1 MPTASLRSRVSPE
14 RLYTATITLMKK
26 IILFAARHPW
36 ALLLI
41 VTAITIA
48 AASQLDQL
56 KFNISAQ
63 SMMVEGGADIE
74 FYRKTLDTFG
84 SEDVTILFVSD
95 ADLFEADKLASI
107 KEAIDGIESLPFVSR
122 TESLYSIND
131 IKTVDENI
139 ELSPYLAKIPDTP
152 EAAKAIITSALENPF
167 IADNLLSPSGNSM
180 AINIY
185 FNARTDDPDFDQLAS
200 RELDR
205 FIAPLDEKL
214 DTAYQIGSSYIRSA
228 ISEKITQDQ
237 KTVLPLALLVL
248 LVTLGLTLR
257 RLSGVV
263 IPLLTAGLS
272 VVWTLGLMAAIGL
285 PVNVMTSIVP
295 ALLVIIGSTED
306 IHLLSEYLTGIS
318 KGLDKRAAIDRM
330 ANKMSL
336 AITLTFITTYLGFLS
351 ISLNDLQL
359 LREFGLVAST
369 GLLLNF
375 LITVLLV
382 PVSLRLFGS
391 TRNRKKRTKDSSIQ
405 RLAGSL
411 FRFIQQH
418 RRATIV
424 VSVLILLLASAG
436 ASLLRVN
443 NNSLDYFGTDSPVIQ
458 RIQTL
463 QNEIAGIQTF
473 SIVLTA
479 GIEDTFLK
487 LRYLEEVEKLQH
499 FLTDS
504 GIADKTLSFVD
515 YLAMINKAM
524 MDEEDGNLELPEEDE
539 LVQEYMLF
547 VDHKHVKSFVSDDFS
562 QVNILVRHQIES
574 SYELG
579 QAVDRIRAFAD
590 SELDAGLRLN
600 TTGQSVLTAR
610 AADYLASA
618 QAKSLMLMVVVIMII
633 VSLLFVNTKAG
644 IFAVIPNLFP
654 IIVLFGFMGFSGIPL
669 DTGTAMTAAIAIGI
683 CVDDTMHFMV
693 RYHQISQT
701 EKNEQRVLE
710 QTVLEESIPI
720 VSTSIAL
727 ACGFGALA
735 MSDFPPIAYFGLLSA
750 LVMLLAL
757 VATFI
762 ITPTL
767 LSFTRLIT
775 VWDLLS
781 VHLQTEITRSCK
793 LFAGMRP
800 SQIKRA
806 ILLSSVH
813 TFAQGDVVIKEGE
826 PGRDFFVILE
836 GSADAQIT
844 PPNEKTIHI
853 RRMEAGD
860 VFGEIAL
867 VSNVPRTADVV
878 AHQDLK
884 VLVMDWDS
892 ISRITKVY
900 PRIAAK
906 LYQNLS
912 SILGERLACNT
923 PSSQIDDA

>member
-152 EAAKAIITSALENPF
+152 EAAKVIITSALENPF

-306 IHLLSEYLTGIS
+306 IHLLSEYMTGIS

-720 VSTSIAL
+720 V
-727 ACGFGALA
+727 
-735 MSDFPPIAYFGLLSA
+735 
-750 LVMLLAL
+750 
-757 VATFI
+757 
-762 ITPTL
+762 
-767 LSFTRLIT
+767 
-775 VWDLLS
+775 
-781 VHLQTEITRSCK
+781 
-793 LFAGMRP
+793 
-800 SQIKRA
+800 
-806 ILLSSVH
+806 
-813 TFAQGDVVIKEGE
+813 
-826 PGRDFFVILE
+826 
-836 GSADAQIT
+836 
-844 PPNEKTIHI
+844 
-853 RRMEAGD
+853 
-860 VFGEIAL
+860 
-867 VSNVPRTADVV
+867 
-878 AHQDLK
+878 
-884 VLVMDWDS
+884 
-892 ISRITKVY
+892 
-900 PRIAAK
+900 
-906 LYQNLS
+906 
-912 SILGERLACNT
+912 
-923 PSSQIDDA
+923 